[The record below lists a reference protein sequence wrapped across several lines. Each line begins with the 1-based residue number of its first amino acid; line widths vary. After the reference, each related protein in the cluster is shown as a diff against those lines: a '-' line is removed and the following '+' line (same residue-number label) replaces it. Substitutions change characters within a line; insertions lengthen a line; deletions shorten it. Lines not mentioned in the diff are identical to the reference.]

1 VKRTYSTTLLA
12 IATAVLTTIPGCAN
26 STGQGVNAKNSSN
39 VDVSALD
46 CDRDLTP
53 EDVLNFPVPKA
64 NERYKIT
71 FLVISLAGYYYNA
84 EVSGAQLAAEKA
96 GVDVSVVAAQGFS
109 TAPEQITQAENALT
123 RGTDAI
129 VLNPVDVNA
138 SAPIIDMAKRKGV
151 PTIVVGTLVDTDDA
165 AQVVQ
170 DDYRQGQAAADA
182 LAARLPDGGK
192 GIVMAGPANATW
204 SVGRTQG
211 FLDRVGE
218 KYPDI
223 TVTAVANSN
232 VDPGEGLAK
241 FTNAA
246 SSNPAVDW
254 IYPVYNG
261 LLPPDSIPAH
271 YRDAVLVTGG
281 LDPSTRGAVGSG
293 KAIVIPDWPVHTGYI
308 GVAEAVAAL
317 NGQAPPKLTCLP
329 SPVVAQADLDSQVG
343 KAQFFPWSP
352 K

>member
-1 VKRTYSTTLLA
+1 VKRTRTATLLVIGVVA
-12 IATAVLTTIPGCAN
+12 ATVVTSCAN
-26 STGQGVNAKNSSN
+26 SAGQGVNAKNSST
-39 VDVSALD
+39 VEVSALD
-46 CDRDLTP
+46 CDRDLSP
-53 EDVLNFPVPKA
+53 EEVLNFPVPKA
-64 NERYKIT
+64 KQRYKLT
-71 FLVISLAGYYYNA
+71 LLVISLAGYYYNG

-96 GVDVSVVAAQGFS
+96 GVDLSVVAAQGFS

-138 SAPIIDMAKRKGV
+138 SAPIIDMAKRQHV
-151 PTIVVGTLVDTDDA
+151 PTIVVGTLVNTDDA

-182 LAARLPDGGK
+182 LAARLPDGGQ

-204 SVGRTQG
+204 SVGRTRG
-211 FLDRVGE
+211 FLDRVDE
-218 KYPDI
+218 KYPNI
-223 TVTAVANSN
+223 RVTAVANSN

-246 SSNPAVDW
+246 STNPTVDW

-271 YRDAVLVTGG
+271 YRDAVLVSGG
-281 LDPSTRGAVGSG
+281 LDPSTRGAVAAGT
-293 KAIVIPDWPVHTGYI
+293 AVVIPDWPVHTGYI
-308 GVAEAVAAL
+308 GVAQAVATL
-317 NGQAPPKLTCLP
+317 NGETPPMLTCLP
-329 SPVVAQADLDSQVG
+329 SPVIGQAELDTPVG
-343 KAQFFPWSP
+343 QAQFFPWSP